1 MSYETRYHQ
10 INAFIRAHL
19 NELAFT
25 EPGDAP
31 DSPIDWVA
39 EHFEGTEFAGLLAL
53 LYGLIVR
60 GAEPVECARY
70 ALDQNMPL
78 PFQGF
83 EQLLYEA
90 MILGLRDRGHS
101 PVMVARLLEVI
112 AVMADG
118 AARLLG
124 VRVGIDLPVLG
135 RAVARA

>member
-10 INAFIRAHL
+10 INSFIRAHL
-19 NELAFT
+19 NDLAFT
-25 EPGDAP
+25 DASNVP
-31 DSPIDWVA
+31 DSPIDWA
-39 EHFEGTEFAGLLAL
+39 MGHFEGTELAGLLAL
-53 LYGLIVR
+53 HYGLIVR
-60 GAEPVECARY
+60 GAEPVDCARY

-90 MILGLRDRGHS
+90 TILGLRERGYS
-101 PVMVARLLEVI
+101 PVMVARIFEII

-124 VRVGIDLPVLG
+124 IRVGVDLPVLG
-135 RAVARA
+135 KAVARA